1 MNEVQRRVTDFAVPA
16 RRVLV
21 IDEDGAFAR
30 EIVGVLTAANYRVAT
45 ATSVEAAQGVVE
57 ELFAELAATKT
68 SAESVRDLAVIV
80 KNADSSIVCLE
91 ATAYP
96 SIEALLSA
104 IGAATGG
111 PGPHDAVLT
120 SLDASFGAARLA
132 EEHANLEAAHRDNE
146 ILLRAILDNATAVI
160 YAKDRDGRY
169 LFVNKKY
176 EEIFGLTTEMIQGKL
191 DHDIFPAESADV
203 FRRHDLNVMHTGQP
217 LEMEEIAPHADGPH
231 YYLSVK
237 FPLFDA
243 KGAVRGVCGIS
254 TDITDHK
261 LAAEHLRQAQRMEAI
276 GHLTGGIAHDFNN
289 LNAVILGNLEL
300 IQERLVDDKVINAMA
315 ERAISAA
322 QRSALLTERLLTFSR
337 QQVLQPQAID
347 VNALVCKATD
357 FLRRSLGET
366 IAIRTVLA
374 GDAWPAFV
382 DPAQLEN
389 AIINL
394 AINSRDAMAN
404 GGVLTIETSN
414 RLFDDYEAMQA
425 GVRPGSY
432 LQLSV
437 RDTGCGIPP
446 EIKDRIFEPY
456 FTTKPIG
463 RGSGLGL
470 SIVYGFMSQSE
481 GKVELESAPGQ
492 GTTVRLIL
500 PRAHERGMLAGTVI
514 QRPADTHVARGET
527 ILVVEDEPE
536 VRRIAI
542 AFLEDL
548 GYRVLQ
554 APDAAA
560 AMALVRVSPP
570 IDLILADVVLPGGMS
585 GRDLAAAVR
594 EHHPGTCVVLMSGY
608 AREGAYNAEL
618 GEADPKL
625 LDKPFTKAKLAEAL
639 REALAHSAAHLG
651 HKTV

>member
-1 MNEVQRRVTDFAVPA
+1 MNDVQRRAADFAVPA

-30 EIVGVLTAANYRVAT
+30 DIAGVLAAANYRVAT
-45 ATSVEAAQGVVE
+45 ATSMEAAQRVVE
-57 ELFAELAATKT
+57 ELFAELAATKN
-68 SAESVRDLAVIV
+68 SVESVRDLAVIV

-91 ATAYP
+91 ATAFP

-104 IGAATGG
+104 IGVATGG
-111 PGPHDAVLT
+111 PGPLNAVLT

-132 EEHANLEAAHRDNE
+132 EEHANLEAAHHDSE
-146 ILLRAILDNATAVI
+146 MLLHAILDNATAVI

-176 EEIFGLTTEMIQGKL
+176 EDVFGFTTEMLKGKL

-217 LEMEEIAPHADGPH
+217 LEMEETAPHADGPH

-237 FPLFDA
+237 FPLYDT
-243 KGAVRGVCGIS
+243 KGAIRGMCGIS

-261 LAAEHLRQAQRMEAI
+261 LAAEHLRQAQRMEAV

-300 IQERLVDDKVINAMA
+300 IQEKLGDDKVISAMA
-315 ERAISAA
+315 ERAIAAA

-366 IAIRTVLA
+366 VAIRTVLA

-404 GGVLTIETSN
+404 GGVLTIETRN
-414 RLFDDYEAMQA
+414 RLYDDYEAMRA
-425 GVRPGSY
+425 GVHPGSY

-446 EIKDRIFEPY
+446 EIKDRVFEPY

-463 RGSGLGL
+463 KGSGLGL
-470 SIVYGFMSQSE
+470 SIIYGFISQSE
-481 GKVELESAPGQ
+481 GKVELESEPGH

-514 QRPADTHVARGET
+514 QRPTDTHVARGET
-527 ILVVEDEPE
+527 ILVVEDELE

-570 IDLILADVVLPGGMS
+570 IDLILADVVLPGGTS

-608 AREGAYNAEL
+608 AREGAHNAEL
-618 GEADPKL
+618 GEAGPKL
-625 LDKPFTKAKLAEAL
+625 LNKPFTKAKLAEAL